1 MMKLKKPK
9 FWDYQKPN
17 FLSNILLP
25 LSKIVE
31 LRSKFK
37 IKDKKKSN
45 EIISICVG
53 NIYVGG
59 TGKTSLAIE
68 LKKMFDEQNIKSCF
82 IKKEYL
88 DQIDEQILLKKFGKT
103 FINKSRINALK
114 SAISEKYQVAI
125 FDDGLQDK
133 SILYDL
139 TLVCFN
145 QKNKIGNGRIIPAGP
160 LRESLDSL
168 NGYGN
173 IFLNGNDDE
182 NISFKKF
189 LLQRFPNLEIYE
201 TKYEISNL
209 EKFNKKDKFIAFS
222 GIGNHKTFIEMLK
235 KNQLKIIEDFEY
247 PDHYNYSIT
256 DIEKINNIAIKFNA
270 RVITT
275 EKDYLRLDDQ
285 IKMDIN
291 FVKIF
296 LKINQIEKLKKKLKF
311 INENN

>member
-270 RVITT
+270 KVLTT